1 MRILLTGGGSGGHFF
16 PLIAVAREL
25 RRLAEEDKI
34 LDVQL
39 FYLGPNDYGKDF
51 LLREDIVFRHIPT
64 GKVRR
69 YASARNFGDFFL
81 TLWGVVHALWQVF
94 VIMPDV
100 VFSKG
105 GYGSFPAL
113 LAARVFF
120 LPVVI
125 HDSDAVPGMVSRWSA
140 KFAQRIGVA
149 FPGALQFFP
158 KEKTAVVGNPI
169 RKQIMGGV
177 KERAR
182 ENFDI
187 FSQKPVV
194 LVLGSSQGAE
204 PINQMVLDGL
214 SSLVGDFEVIHQCGA
229 ARFGDMQE
237 QASVILSKEERRF
250 YHLFGF
256 LDEAQY
262 REALAACD
270 VAVSRASAGSIFEIA
285 ASGKPSILIP
295 LPHSAGDHQRENA
308 YAYAKATGALVVE
321 EENATSNLLHHTLL
335 RLFASPDQLAKMA
348 AGAATFARPL
358 AAELVA
364 KEILALA
371 LSHQ

>member
-125 HDSDAVPGMVSRWSA
+125 HDSD
-140 KFAQRIGVA
+140 A